1 MQTAVFEGV
10 GIHHGIRPLHRAAP
24 ESVGHHQGHR
34 VGHHVGPV
42 CVPDRVAVVEGSV
55 ALVFKMLGFY
65 TETERHTSD
74 GRMDMVV
81 QTADYI
87 YLFEFKLDKSV
98 EEALAQIEER
108 EYALSFA
115 HDPRKLYKIG
125 VNFSSE
131 TRRIQNWKAVER

>member
-1 MQTAVFEGV
+1 IEAGEPLKFMARLESLFATQDYQIAGDAELYFHNAVSLIF
-10 GIHHGIRPLHRAAP
+10 
-24 ESVGHHQGHR
+24 Q
-34 VGHHVGPV
+34 
-42 CVPDRVAVVEGSV
+42 
-55 ALVFKMLGFY
+55 MLGFY

-98 EEALAQIEER
+98 EEALAQIEKR

-115 HDPRKLYKIG
+115 HDPRKLFKIG